1 MLSKIEE
8 LKLVAQCA
16 LGDNR
21 RAFATLVEAYQPRVR
36 RMMLNLTCGDEYLS
50 DDLAQETFIKAWLAL
65 RSFKGIS
72 SFSTWLYRIGYNEF
86 YSHMRRQRETP
97 LGDRPL
103 PQEAHE
109 SAVATEAAL
118 DVRAALAS
126 LGEAERAV
134 VTLHY
139 LDDLPLKKIATIM
152 SLPLGTVKSHLHRA
166 KGKMQ
171 HLLLTD

>member
-36 RMMLNLTCGDEYLS
+36 RLMLHLTCGDEYLS
-50 DDLAQETFIKAWLAL
+50 DDLSQETFIKAWLAL

-86 YSHMRRQRETP
+86 YSHMRKQHETA
-97 LGDRPL
+97 LGEEQL
-103 PQEAHE
+103 PDVAHD
-109 SAVATEAAL
+109 SAGATEAAL
-118 DVRAALAS
+118 DIRTALATLS
-126 LGEAERAV
+126 ANERAV

-139 LDDLPLKKIATIM
+139 LDGLPLKKIATITSM
-152 SLPLGTVKSHLHRA
+152 PLGTIKSHLSR
-166 KGKMQ
+166 GRSKMQ
-171 HLLLTD
+171 HLLENE